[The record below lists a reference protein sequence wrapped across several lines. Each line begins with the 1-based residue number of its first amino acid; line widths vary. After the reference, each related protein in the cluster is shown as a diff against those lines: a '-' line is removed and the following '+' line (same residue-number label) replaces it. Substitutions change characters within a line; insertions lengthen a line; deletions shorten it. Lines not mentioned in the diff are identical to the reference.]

1 MIHFTCVLNVALLM
15 STLVQYV
22 LVMLVLIF
30 HYCTYVNN
38 TWCNTV
44 VIVVIVVIV
53 VWPLNKLTYSACNE
67 GFTHLNASGPMSSI
81 LNEKVS

>member
-44 VIVVIVVIV
+44 VIVVIVV
-53 VWPLNKLTYSACNE
+53 WSLNKLTYSACIE
-67 GFTHLNASGPMSSI
+67 GFTHLNASGLMSSI